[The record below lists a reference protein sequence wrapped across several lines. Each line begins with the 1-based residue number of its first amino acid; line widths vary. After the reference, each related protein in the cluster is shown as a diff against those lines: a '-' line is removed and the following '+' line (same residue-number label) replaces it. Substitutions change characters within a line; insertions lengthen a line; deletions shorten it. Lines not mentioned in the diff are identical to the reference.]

1 MGSDI
6 GTLNAWA
13 DRRTAFGAPVPRVF
27 SYGSMI
33 EGIPFIWGGSV
44 FGTSDEQVRDHR

>member
-13 DRRTAFGAPVPRVF
+13 DRRNAFGTPVPRVF
-27 SYGSMI
+27 SYG
-33 EGIPFIWGGSV
+33 
-44 FGTSDEQVRDHR
+44 QLN